1 MPPSTRFR
9 TRVPIR
15 FSDLDAYGHVNNAV
29 FFTYLEVARV
39 QLFSGNFTGTFEGDA
54 VFLVR
59 SASCTYLRPI
69 PFQPEVVVDVAIA
82 RLRGGSVDL
91 TYELGDGES
100 LVYATA
106 ATTLVSIDPSTGR
119 PVRLPQWIREL
130 DTAQE

>member
-1 MPPSTRFR
+1 MADPKQFR

-39 QLFSGNFTGTFEGDA
+39 QLFAGHFTGSYSGEA

-59 SASCTYLRPI
+59 SASCTYLKPVPFRPDI
-69 PFQPEVVVDVAIA
+69 LIDVSIS
-82 RLRGGSVDL
+82 RLRGGSMDL
-91 TYELGDGES
+91 AYELSDGAG

-106 ATTLVSIDPSTGR
+106 ATTLVSVNPETGR
-119 PVRLPQWIREL
+119 PVRLPPWIHEI
-130 DTAQE
+130 TAPTA

>member
-1 MPPSTRFR
+1 MPASKRFR
-9 TRVPIR
+9 TRVPLR

-39 QLFSGNFTGTFEGDA
+39 QLFSGNFTGSFEGDA

-69 PFQPEVVVDVAIA
+69 PFQPEVVIDVEIA

-91 TYELGDGES
+91 TYELGDGEDTM
-100 LVYATA
+100 YATA
-106 ATTLVSIDPSTGR
+106 ATTLVSINPTTGR

-130 DTAQE
+130 ESAQE